1 LTSTDSGRQAPESGI
16 SVDVVASVVRGSD
29 VDRSLKFC
37 CDVFSCRVVVREA
50 DMAKSLTPK
59 GFEIYP
65 YKDEFQ
71 GRAAGALGL
80 HRLMWATDSQSKAQ
94 LANVR

>member
-1 LTSTDSGRQAPESGI
+1 
-16 SVDVVASVVRGSD
+16 
-29 VDRSLKFC
+29 
-37 CDVFSCRVVVREA
+37 
-50 DMAKSLTPK
+50 MAKPLTPK

-65 YKDEFQ
+65 RQKDEFQ

-80 HRLMWATDSQSKAQ
+80 HHLMWATDSQSKTQ

>member
-1 LTSTDSGRQAPESGI
+1 
-16 SVDVVASVVRGSD
+16 
-29 VDRSLKFC
+29 
-37 CDVFSCRVVVREA
+37 
-50 DMAKSLTPK
+50 MAKSLTPK

-80 HRLMWATDSQSKAQ
+80 HRLMWATDSKSKAQ